1 MATTFGLKKK
11 VLVCL
16 LAAAMGASALAGG
29 VMLDARAEG
38 VSITSLVTVTG
49 DAAVEAVPR
58 QYQLKDPPKGADGQE
73 GNASVGDTGL
83 YVAAT
88 ELDSPEGYS
97 VALNGVFTGS
107 VGMKV
112 SFPGEGFWKGDHH
125 PYREA
130 VMTVT
135 SVSDPTESFELHLE
149 GEYGMNAHV
158 SFDYGAQREQTLI
171 RARSRYNTENYV
183 QDGYENDDQEWSY
196 TKITENYFNP
206 TMGCFETE
214 GNAADPRREAC
225 YIGLEMKDDG
235 TLNVVLM
242 TNTDWA
248 EPYKKIIA
256 SFAEDPSSFTPSSA
270 TEGDSP
276 NLPRL
281 ESFKDGYTIR
291 FDVSDTDGGNA
302 CDFLLA
308 SIATSQTGDPYD
320 EQSNGEVCTFDQET
334 LEAEPSFYTN
344 WQETS
349 VFSTEGYAYLNSAV
363 RGQEIDLIPALTV
376 TKAGKDA
383 GAFTGT
389 VTVTDPDSVKTPVT
403 GGKFTAQKSGKHV
416 VSYSGGGL
424 PSGKELRITF
434 YVNEKANAVG
444 NIIENLQGAEVLY
457 EKDAR
462 KLTGVT
468 LRGTQGGFSGE
479 FAGSFAGDMNIDF
492 SLPQVF
498 HSKNTGNGAKVTFT
512 VYDMDGNKAFD
523 IVYLN
528 AGGWYTAAYV
538 QMGKNII
545 RTHIADGS
553 YDGWDP
559 DKTTMFYTIPSGDR
573 SCILPG
579 AGIMYTE
586 DGQYGSL
593 QLKWEGN
600 VLCVNVTSRPTET
613 EQHPI
618 QTIAKF
624 DGSKPYTNELDYN
637 GAIIL
642 ENDETPRYGLPL
654 MDGSDEA
661 GVDLTNGFRIGFSSN
676 NQELPVTFL
685 SVNGIDL
692 PAGGVLESEAAS
704 SVKVL
709 ADQAYVNGNDIY
721 VAQGLHAGTV
731 RSVWSTAF
739 KTEDGAY
746 TGSWGTAQQ
755 ITVQDIAE
763 LCTQTSVGE
772 HSFTVS
778 APSGW
783 SGQDKQFT
791 LHIETAYKL
800 SFDLGGGKAQ
810 AGYSAEQITFSE
822 HTRFLLSVP
831 EVEKAAWAFE
841 NWYTNAARNVLWD
854 GSFETWNTD
863 MTLYAKWEDVT
874 PATVT
879 LADGVEKYTEVLVQ
893 DGSFVI
899 SRADV
904 IADDAAQPER
914 VTLTVQYRQGTGGW
928 QTLSGTSETITG
940 LTPSKWEIKYTA
952 TDGTNGNVE
961 FIRTIVVIERTAPVV
976 TVGEVV
982 SESYLGF
989 AVTVSNVT
997 ATDFDGA
1004 TLNVNVTVVDENGTP
1019 YPVQGGAF
1027 TPDKAGVYTVSY
1039 TATDGKELTGYA
1051 SRKVTVIADEEV
1063 PVLNV
1068 DFANTTIEKG
1078 STVTLPAAT
1087 ATDNAYAEI
1096 AITVTVSYG
1105 TQQVALSENNTF
1117 QAEKE
1122 GVYTITW
1129 TAEDG
1134 AGNTVVKTALVTVT
1148 PAAPA
1153 SVNVGLIVGISV
1165 GAVVVAAAIA
1175 VAVVL
1180 IVRKKKK
1187 ANAGAGAEDAP
1198 QASEQSNQEE

>member
-38 VSITSLVTVTG
+38 VSISSLVTVTG
-49 DAAVEAVPR
+49 DAAVEAAPR
-58 QYQLKDPPKGADGQE
+58 KYQLKDPPKGEDGQE
-73 GNASVGDTGL
+73 GDAAVGDTGL

-112 SFPGEGFWKGDHH
+112 SFPGEDFWKAY
-125 PYREA
+125 PSREA

-149 GEYGMNAHV
+149 GDWGMLAYV

-171 RARSRYNTENYV
+171 RARSIYNAENYV
-183 QDGYENDDQEWSY
+183 EDGYENENLEWLY
-196 TKITENYFNP
+196 TKGENYFYP
-206 TMGCFETE
+206 VMGGFETE
-214 GNAADPRREAC
+214 GSVADPRREAC
-225 YIGLEMKDDG
+225 YIGLEMKEDG

-242 TNTDWA
+242 ANAELSWA
-248 EPYKKIIA
+248 APYKKVIA
-256 SFAEDPSSFTPSSA
+256 SFAENPSTFTPSSA
-270 TEGDSP
+270 TKGDTP

-291 FDVSDTDGGNA
+291 FDISDTDGGNA

-308 SIATSQTGDPYD
+308 SIATSQTGDPYAQ
-320 EQSNGEVCTFDQET
+320 ESNGKVCTFDQET
-334 LEAEPSFYTN
+334 LESEPSFYTN

-349 VFSTEGYAYLNSAV
+349 VFSTKGYAYLNSAV
-363 RGQEIDLIPALTV
+363 RGQAIDLIPALTV

-389 VTVTDPDSVKTPVT
+389 VTVTDPDSSKTTVT

-424 PSGKELRITF
+424 PGGKELQITF

-512 VYDMDGNKAFD
+512 VYDTQGNKAFD

-553 YDGWDP
+553 YDNWRN
-559 DKTTMFYTIPSGDR
+559 DKTTMFYSVPSGDR
-573 SCILPG
+573 SCLLPG

-600 VLCVNVTSRPTET
+600 VLCVNVTSRPTAT
-613 EQHPI
+613 EQHPL

-624 DGSKPYTNELDYN
+624 DGSEPYTHELDYN

-709 ADQAYVNGNDIY
+709 ADQAYVNGQDIY
-721 VAQGLHAGTV
+721 VAEGLHAGTV

-739 KTEDGAY
+739 KTGDGAY

-810 AGYSAEQITFSE
+810 EGYSAEQITFSE

-831 EVEKAAWAFE
+831 EVEKSAWQFE
-841 NWYTNAARNVLWD
+841 NWYTNPERNVQWN
-854 GSFETWNTD
+854 GSFENNN
-863 MTLYAKWEDVT
+863 MTLYAKWVDVT

-879 LADGVEKYTEVLVQ
+879 LTDEVEQYTEVLVQ

-899 SRADV
+899 SMADV
-904 IADDAAQPER
+904 IADDAAQPKN
-914 VTLTVQYRQGTGGW
+914 VNLTVRYRQGTGSW
-928 QTLSGTSETITG
+928 QTLTGASETITG
-940 LTPSKWEIKYTA
+940 LTPGTWEIEYTVN
-952 TDGTNGNVE
+952 DGTNKDVTLT
-961 FIRTIVVIERTAPVV
+961 RTVKVIERTAPVV

-989 AVTVSNVT
+989 AVAVSNVT

-1004 TLNVNVTVVDENGTP
+1004 SLNVNVTVVDENGTP

-1051 SRKVTVIADEEV
+1051 SRKVTVIADEEA

-1068 DFANTTIEKG
+1068 EFANTTLEKG
-1078 STVTLPAAT
+1078 STVTLPTAT

-1153 SVNVGLIVGISV
+1153 SGNVGLIVGISV